1 VEDNVQTDEVLMG
14 DNLSS
19 YKMECHSQHGA
30 RRTAVL
36 PVRRDRALSAISL
49 DKRSCHVRAYAEW

>member
-19 YKMECHSQHGA
+19 YKMECHSQHGRGGPRLCPYVGIVRNRQSRLIRGLA
-30 RRTAVL
+30 R
-36 PVRRDRALSAISL
+36 
-49 DKRSCHVRAYAEW
+49 